1 MMITSAIS
9 GSDRLNLDSI
19 KHASSFLGII
29 LNIILVVQVSHCMCL
44 FPYPMNWK
52 DPVLSATY
60 VWFEI
65 EWGIFLGTVIST
77 TLFLVLRSSTHHKL
91 QLDEI
96 PVKKQLPD
104 IDTVIAIKNLSDE
117 FVYDWV
123 PFLISLYLYI
133 QPNDSNTGYSKI

>member
-1 MMITSAIS
+1 
-9 GSDRLNLDSI
+9 
-19 KHASSFLGII
+19 
-29 LNIILVVQVSHCMCL
+29 
-44 FPYPMNWK
+44 MNWK

-77 TLFLVLRSSTHHKL
+77 TLFLLLRSCTHHKL

-133 QPNDSNTGYSKI
+133 QPNNSNTGYSKI